1 MYFKVT
7 KNEITPEGETTKD
20 VTSEFFQKI
29 SNPNIGIA
37 TNFRYSKMHSLP
49 LESEGA
55 RLLNGVLQFI
65 DDTTGLGL
73 LSNPSKNLQV
83 LGTLQQL
90 YSPIEGFHY
99 FIQPL
104 LRMAMKSAYAEKL
117 RLDANKAGKP
127 LAKYLSDT
135 SNAAYMAYLRSK
147 KSNRSFTEVFNDLRP
162 VVATTFDQTINQWV
176 DAESVLS
183 GQASKATTKDS
194 AGNSIPN
201 NTVAK
206 LGTNLVYYL
215 QKEAAEDSKV
225 RFLLFAQNPDMIV
238 KTFHDLEVTNTEGE
252 TKAISDF
259 TNGELFFHAIFNKF
273 WDSYLA
279 TGHVIVQPTT
289 YSDKTTFLNWELNPV
304 YKGKNLMTMSKG
316 ELLNEYFETLGITTR
331 RILDASTGKL
341 NKIVQAYATGVKA
354 KALEILNS
362 TEKQEDKQ
370 VALDNFLNQGENR
383 FFYTSTPQTDLNTML
398 HHITESQL
406 VAQAQK
412 MNLSVTL
419 NHDYV
424 RLKSGFCQLDSSLL
438 FSQKLYNST
447 AEGGMLD
454 RLLEKQKA
462 IFVQQL
468 L

>member
-1 MYFKVT
+1 
-7 KNEITPEGETTKD
+7 
-20 VTSEFFQKI
+20 
-29 SNPNIGIA
+29 
-37 TNFRYSKMHSLP
+37 
-49 LESEGA
+49 
-55 RLLNGVLQFI
+55 
-65 DDTTGLGL
+65 
-73 LSNPSKNLQV
+73 
-83 LGTLQQL
+83 
-90 YSPIEGFHY
+90 
-99 FIQPL
+99 
-104 LRMAMKSAYAEKL
+104 MAMKSAYAEKL

-225 RFLLFAQNPDMIV
+225 RYLLFAQNPDMIV

-252 TKAISDF
+252 AKAISDF
-259 TNGELFFHAIFNKF
+259 TNGELFFHAIFDKF

-331 RILDASTGKL
+331 RILAASTDKL
-341 NKIVQAYATGVKA
+341 NQIVQAYAKGVKA
-354 KALEILNS
+354 EALRILSSTANPEEKQKALE
-362 TEKQEDKQ
+362 D
-370 VALDNFLNQGENR
+370 FLSKGENQ
-383 FFYTSTPQTDLNTML
+383 FFYTSTSETDLNTML

-419 NHDYV
+419 NHDYA

-438 FSQKLYNST
+438 FNQKLYNST

>member
-1 MYFKVT
+1 
-7 KNEITPEGETTKD
+7 
-20 VTSEFFQKI
+20 
-29 SNPNIGIA
+29 
-37 TNFRYSKMHSLP
+37 
-49 LESEGA
+49 
-55 RLLNGVLQFI
+55 
-65 DDTTGLGL
+65 
-73 LSNPSKNLQV
+73 
-83 LGTLQQL
+83 
-90 YSPIEGFHY
+90 
-99 FIQPL
+99 
-104 LRMAMKSAYAEKL
+104 MAMKSAYAEKL

-331 RILDASTGKL
+331 GILAASTDKL
-341 NKIVQAYATGVKA
+341 NQIVQAYATGVKA

-419 NHDYV
+419 DHDYV